1 MYLADIVA
9 AVIVLVFVLIGV
21 HNGLVKSVLG
31 LSSIVISLIL
41 ALVLYPVV
49 SDFLSKSVIG
59 TYVTENVQNVIGGE
73 VTEPDTAEKKDQ
85 NLNLPDS
92 IMQTVNDSVS
102 QVTNS
107 VTNAISGSVASLA
120 INLISI
126 LAVFLIVRLLVWLLA
141 CCAGCSGTE
150 ASGYPYVQQAAW
162 RRTWRGER
170 HHCGIPASGSVDFFN
185 CAKCGESTCRPG
197 SGFCRRFLQMYSNNF
212 LLHFLDK

>member
-141 CCAGCSGTE
+141 SVLDVVTKLPVIHTCNKLLGGALGGLSGIIVVYLLLALLTFST
-150 ASGYPYVQQAAW
+150 ALNAANPLVGPVQD
-162 RRTWRGER
+162 
-170 HHCGIPASGSVDFFN
+170 SVVV
-185 CAKCGESTCRPG
+185 S
-197 SGFCRRFLQMYSNNF
+197 QMYNNNF